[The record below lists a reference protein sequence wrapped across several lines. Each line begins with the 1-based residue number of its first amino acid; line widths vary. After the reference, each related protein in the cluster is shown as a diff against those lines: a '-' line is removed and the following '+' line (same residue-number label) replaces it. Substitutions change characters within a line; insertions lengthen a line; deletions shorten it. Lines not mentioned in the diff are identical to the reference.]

1 LNTLKFAERAKHIV
15 TEVKA
20 NKIEAVDAEL
30 ITKLQKEVLIMEII
44 FTQSLNRFTISKKF

>member
-1 LNTLKFAERAKHIV
+1 MYREFVDETLNTLKFAERAKHIV

-30 ITKLQKEVLIMEII
+30 IGKLQKEVNNIMI
-44 FTQSLNRFTISKKF
+44 QIS